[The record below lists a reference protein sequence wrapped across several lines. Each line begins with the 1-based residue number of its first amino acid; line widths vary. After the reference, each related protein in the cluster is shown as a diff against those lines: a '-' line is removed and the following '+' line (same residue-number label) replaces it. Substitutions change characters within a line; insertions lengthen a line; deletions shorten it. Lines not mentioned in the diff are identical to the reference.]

1 MGAKHSERLEGK
13 SVGPFD
19 RGCRGAAAAWLLLL
33 ALFLAVPAAA
43 RNALELDLQRQPVPL
58 GEAGEAWVDPSGR
71 ASLQQVAAGDG
82 VAWTPADPARIYRL
96 TGDEVLWIRFTVP
109 PTGGSERWYL
119 EIPYPGVDEVT
130 LHARDAQGAW
140 SSARAG
146 DSLPVLSWPVPHR
159 HPILPLQV
167 GADGPREHLLQ
178 VRNRSG
184 FSGGLRFVSDSHLS
198 QSEQRVS
205 LVLGMYFGLAV
216 LAVLLAIVGVVT
228 LRDPAFGLYA
238 LSVVLMGLTQA
249 TTTGLAGL
257 HLWPNWPWW
266 NDLARQLMPMFAV
279 ASLLLL
285 VAEVVSLRERSRLF
299 YALALAAAFAVLPL
313 AAVMMLGDDGA
324 RRLSVLLTYVLCA
337 SIAGLA
343 VTVWA
348 AVRGDRYAAWMLLGL
363 LPVAAGAMP
372 LIARITG
379 LVPISFWTTHGMQVA
394 LAIELPVILVVL
406 ALRSQHRREHVRRI
420 HGLDRIDPAT
430 GLINAAVFHERLVR
444 LIARSQRLRFRS
456 AILLVDIGNIE
467 QIRRQFDNDAA
478 REITLRVAGRLLSVA
493 REIDTVARLS
503 EHRFGILMEGP
514 LHADEVAEAGPRVV
528 ARCLM
533 PFRHRPLE
541 WTAHVK
547 VAQALIPMD
556 GTDPSQL
563 IGRLELLLA
572 SAPSDSRRAVFML
585 SRPPVHSAPTPLA

>member
-1 MGAKHSERLEGK
+1 M
-13 SVGPFD
+13 GPFD
-19 RGCRGAAAAWLLLL
+19 RGCRAAAAWLLCLLSLLL
-33 ALFLAVPAAA
+33 AWPATA
-43 RNALELDLQRQPVPL
+43 RDVVALDLQQQPVPL
-58 GEAGEAWVDPSGR
+58 AGGGEVWRDPSGR
-71 ASLQQVAAGDG
+71 AGLQQVASDTTL
-82 VAWTPADPARIYRL
+82 AWAPADPSRIYPL
-96 TGDEVLWIRFTVP
+96 DGGDALWIRFTVA
-109 PTGGSERWYL
+109 PTSGTERWYL
-119 EIPYPGVDEVT
+119 EIPYPGVDAVT
-130 LHARDAQGAW
+130 LHTRDGQGTWTA
-140 SSARAG
+140 ARAG
-146 DSLPVLSWPVPHR
+146 DSLAVLSWPVPHR

-167 GADGPREHLLQ
+167 AAEGPREYLLH
-178 VRNRSG
+178 VRNHSG
-184 FSGGLRFVSDSHLS
+184 FSGGLRFVSDSYLS

-205 LVLGMYFGLAV
+205 LVLGMYFGLAG
-216 LAVLLAIVGVVT
+216 LAVLLAVVGMAT
-228 LRDPAFGLYA
+228 LRDPAFGIYA

-257 HLWPNWPWW
+257 HLWPSWPWW
-266 NDLARQLMPMFAV
+266 NDIARQLMPMLAV
-279 ASLLLL
+279 ASLQLL
-285 VAEVVSLRERSRLF
+285 VAEVVSLRERSRVL
-299 YALALAAAFAVLPL
+299 YALMLAAAFAALPL
-313 AAVMMLGDDGA
+313 AAVMMLDADGA
-324 RRLSVLLTYVLCA
+324 QRLPVLLTYVLGA
-337 SIAGLA
+337 SVAGLA

-363 LPVAAGAMP
+363 LPVAIGALP

-406 ALRSQHRREHVRRI
+406 ALRSQHRREHVRRM

-456 AILLVDIGNIE
+456 ALLLVDIGNIE
-467 QIRRQFDNDAA
+467 PIRRQFGNEAA
-478 REITLRVAGRLLSVA
+478 HEITLRVAGRLLSVA

-585 SRPPVHSAPTPLA
+585 SRPPLHSAPTPLV